1 MLWAGFSLC
10 WLWGFFEC
18 VFFFLIY
25 FLLLLKNKCI
35 TLDLAMENLQFHV
48 LEKLELK
55 YLLILKMPL
64 SSPEACE
71 MFYI

>member
-1 MLWAGFSLC
+1 MFCL
-10 WLWGFFEC
+10 FFVC
-18 VFFFLIY
+18 VFLFILL
-25 FLLLLKNKCI
+25 LLLLKNKCI

-64 SSPEACE
+64 SSSEACE

>member
-1 MLWAGFSLC
+1 MLWAGFSLG
-10 WLWGFFEC
+10 WLWFFFCVC
-18 VFFFLIY
+18 VFLFILL
-25 FLLLLKNKCI
+25 LLLLKNKCI
-35 TLDLAMENLQFHV
+35 TLDLAMENLQFRV